1 MLRTSCEL
9 CPASCVAG
17 VSPVAL
23 RDADQLRRFYANLV
37 TAGSGTERSQL
48 RSAFNAVPRE
58 QFLGPGPW
66 RVFASTGYINTPSN
80 DLAFVY
86 QDVVIALLPSKS
98 LNNGLPSLHARCL
111 CALAPREGENALHI
125 GAGTGYYSA
134 ILAELV
140 GATGRVEVIE
150 IDKDLARAARQNLR
164 PRVNVFVC
172 CRSGAKRPI
181 PSSDIIYV
189 NAGSTAPLRVRLD
202 ALRPGGRLVFPLTP
216 GSGRGAMLRVIRKPG
231 GLAADFICDAY
242 FIPCV
247 GAQAALE
254 KRRLTRAYAEGGF
267 RNVRQLCLDCAPDD
281 RCCIKGNGWWLST
294 RPV

>member
-1 MLRTSCEL
+1 
-9 CPASCVAG
+9 
-17 VSPVAL
+17 
-23 RDADQLRRFYANLV
+23 
-37 TAGSGTERSQL
+37 
-48 RSAFNAVPRE
+48 
-58 QFLGPGPW
+58 
-66 RVFASTGYINTPSN
+66 TGYVDTPSD
-80 DLAFVY
+80 DLVFVY
-86 QDVVIALLPSKS
+86 QDIVIAISPSKS

-111 CALAPREGENALHI
+111 NALAPREGEHALHI

-140 GATGRVEVIE
+140 GTTGSVQAIE
-150 IDKDLARAARQNLR
+150 IDKDLARAAELNLKGR
-164 PRVNVFVC
+164 GNVFVS
-172 CRSGAKRPI
+172 CRSGAKSPL

-189 NAGSTAPLRVRLD
+189 NAGSTAPLRVWLD
-202 ALRPGGRLVFPLTP
+202 ALRPDGRLAFPLTP

-267 RNVRQLCLDCAPDD
+267 RNVRQLCLDC
-281 RCCIKGNGWWLST
+281 
-294 RPV
+294 